1 MGFSN
6 FMGLMGGMARA
17 GEQVADKT
25 LERMDASAIAKA
37 KEEAQIRLEQRTEQA
52 AIAREGRVSSR
63 EDFTYKRGLMD
74 DKAKIADAR
83 QARLDEEVRTQDP
96 AYIAKVVA
104 AKNQEHTGLIAGQ
117 ESSAKNKAE
126 VNKTSAETEKLKAEV
141 EKIKKES
148 EAIGAGGAITEP
160 QTMARLSVGAD
171 MIKARFGMKLDKTG
185 FMMDDSAIQDREGM
199 DKALVLYEN
208 RVRAGEQPYAA
219 YESVIK
225 EYNGVAS
232 ATKAASD
239 ERAQRGINNLNENK
253 PILRFDDYTREEFDA
268 LPKEEQDKAINQ
280 SKAPIAPKQSAPVL
294 PPMATRKDGDVIE
307 VGGVKRSWNSQANGG
322 KGGWGVVQAAPVAP
336 AKPRGLMPEAGAATM
351 PQNTPETP
359 SLADRAEAARQ
370 RMHELANKT
379 NYINPDASPAAK
391 EWDAKMRQ
399 KAIDDDAGAK
409 TRNANR
415 AARPEVKSGLTNFV
429 DEFKAGSDKR
439 AAEARAKAKVKE
451 TAPRSE
457 LAPGSTPAPTST
469 TTDLTPIGL
478 TATGAK
484 VEAEY
489 QALLNKDVSAI
500 EFAKRLGKL
509 LNDPEF
515 RNNHPDLVKR
525 YKIYQSEAADEVN
538 KGSR

>member
-1 MGFSN
+1 MGFS
-6 FMGLMGGMARA
+6 GLMGFVGGAARA

-37 KEEAQIRLEQRTEQA
+37 KEEAQLRLEQRTEQA
-52 AIAREGRVSSR
+52 AIAREGRGYKR
-63 EDFTYKRGLMD
+63 EDYVREVGLMND
-74 DKAKIADAR
+74 QAKLNEAR
-83 QARLDEEVRTQDP
+83 QYTKNEEKRKLSPEYLKANVDAENFNHSNSLSSQEKT
-96 AYIAKVVA
+96 V
-104 AKNQEHTGLIAGQ
+104 KNNADV
-117 ESSAKNKAE
+117 S
-126 VNKTSAETEKLKAEV
+126 KTSAETEKLKAEV

-148 EAIGAGGAITEP
+148 NAIGAGGALTEP

-219 YESVIK
+219 YEAVIK

-239 ERAQRGINNLNENK
+239 ERAQRGINNLNNNK
-253 PILRFDDYTREEFDA
+253 PTFRFKDYTREEFDA

-280 SKAPIAPKQSAPVL
+280 GKAPSVPKQSAPAL

-322 KGGWGVVQAAPVAP
+322 KGGWGVVQAAPVVP

-379 NYINPDASPAAK
+379 GYINPDASPAAK
-391 EWDAKMRQ
+391 EWDAQMRQ

-409 TRNANR
+409 ARNANR
-415 AARPEVKSGLTNFV
+415 AARPEVKSGLANFA

-439 AAEARAKAKVKE
+439 AAEARAKAKAKE
-451 TAPRSE
+451 AAPNDIDNAVRALKASAVTHEDRMAGIKE
-457 LAPGSTPAPTST
+457 LMGYPDFTRR
-469 TTDLTPIGL
+469 
-478 TATGAK
+478 
-484 VEAEY
+484 Y
-489 QALLNKDVSAI
+489 
-500 EFAKRLGKL
+500 
-509 LNDPEF
+509 
-515 RNNHPDLVKR
+515 PDLVKA
-525 YKIYQSEAADEVN
+525 YNQYIQAN
-538 KGSR
+538 KRGPR